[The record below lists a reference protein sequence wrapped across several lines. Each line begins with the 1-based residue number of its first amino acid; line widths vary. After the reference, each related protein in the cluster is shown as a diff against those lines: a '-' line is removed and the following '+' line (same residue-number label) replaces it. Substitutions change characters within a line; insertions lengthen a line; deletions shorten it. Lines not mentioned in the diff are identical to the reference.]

1 MLPAAALFINSARAS
16 HVFLVVIFAVSAWNG
31 ATFYVEV
38 FGRKYVSPPL
48 YLLMFSGM
56 TDTFARFEKELEKL
70 RKEMELASATGS
82 LSGPS
87 TNASPYT
94 EPISPNEGDD
104 SRTDIDVNNS
114 PLVLPG
120 TNENAADMEV
130 PDLILEKA
138 EKEHES
144 RSGSGSD
151 RLKVR

>member
-1 MLPAAALFINSARAS
+1 
-16 HVFLVVIFAVSAWNG
+16 
-31 ATFYVEV
+31 
-38 FGRKYVSPPL
+38 
-48 YLLMFSGM
+48 M
-56 TDTFARFEKELEKL
+56 TDAFARFEKELEKL

-130 PDLILEKA
+130 PDLVLEKA

-144 RSGSGSD
+144 RSRSGSD